1 VAVKFWS
8 HFSGVVG
15 VLVLACG
22 STPAPR
28 VPASDTS
35 PEPWSISKNQPVVPD
50 DGKPL
55 VVVALVVD
63 QLAAWIAAERLPLLP
78 ANGGF
83 ARLRREGTWYKDV
96 RFDYA
101 ITETGPGHASLFTGE
116 VPRVHGI
123 AANMVMGPHDTPHFI
138 VQDPQSR
145 LVDEAGSRDEA
156 GASADAL
163 RVPTLA
169 DQFRRRWR
177 NATVVAISGK
187 DRGALFAAGTS
198 ANAAVWFDSATM
210 RFVTSTNYGSALPK
224 FVSEAAPPDV
234 VRDRAR
240 RPWELLDRRWVES
253 HALSGDDQ
261 AGETDLDG
269 YGTTFPH
276 RADLAARPG
285 EAFRADPASDELLL
299 ELALAAL
306 DAAQPRSP
314 KFVAVSL
321 SANDVIGH
329 LFGPDSWEAWDNL
342 RRLDAALSKFFA
354 GLDRRFGSSG
364 WFAALAADHGV
375 VPLPEIGVVKDR
387 PACGA
392 VRGIGPCSPSRR
404 LPSTPVLTEAR
415 ATADLVLGPGNWVSG
430 FFPPYLWL
438 TQEALAQPKQKLSSL
453 LEAMR
458 RRLERLEGIREVFDV
473 SALPAACPD
482 TRDDSVFALVCRSVV
497 PGVSGQLYVVTTQ
510 GTFFGTDRLPPSGT
524 THGSPYLYDR
534 SIPVLL
540 RAPGRVTAGN
550 VVSRTRDFSIFFR
563 TVSSWFH

>member
-1 VAVKFWS
+1 VKFS
-8 HFSGVVG
+8 SRFSGAVG

-28 VPASDTS
+28 APAGDTAPQS
-35 PEPWSISKNQPVVPD
+35 WGVSKNQSVAAEE
-50 DGKPL
+50 GKPL

-83 ARLRREGTWYKDV
+83 ARLRREGTWYQDV
-96 RFDYA
+96 RFDHA

-116 VPRVHGI
+116 VPRVNGVP
-123 AANMVMGPHDTPHFI
+123 ANMVMGPHDTPQFI
-138 VQDPQSR
+138 VRDPQSR

-156 GASADAL
+156 GASADVL

-177 NATVVAISGK
+177 NATVVAISAK

-198 ANAAVWFDSATM
+198 ANAAVWFDSAAM
-210 RFVTSTNYGSALPK
+210 RFVTSTNYSSALPK
-224 FVSEAAPPDV
+224 FVNEAAPPDV
-234 VRDRAR
+234 VRERAR
-240 RPWELLDRRWVES
+240 QPWELLDRRWVES

-261 AGETDLDG
+261 AGETDLEG

-306 DAAQPRSP
+306 DAAPARSP
-314 KFVAVSL
+314 KFIAVSL
-321 SANDVIGH
+321 SASDAIGH

-342 RRLDAALSKFFA
+342 RRIDAALSKFFA

-375 VPLPEIGVVKDR
+375 VPLPEIGIVKDR

-392 VRGIGPCSPSRR
+392 ARGIGPCSPSRR
-404 LPSTPVLTEAR
+404 LPSAPILTEAR
-415 ATADLVLGPGNWVSG
+415 AAADLVLGPGNWVSG
-430 FFPPYLWL
+430 FLPPYLWL
-438 TQEALAQPKQKLSSL
+438 THEALSLPKQKLSSL

-473 SALPAACPD
+473 STLPAACPD
-482 TRDDSVFALVCRSVV
+482 ARDDSIFALVCRSVV

-510 GTFFGTDRLPPSGT
+510 GTFFGSDSQPPSGT
-524 THGSPYLYDR
+524 NHGSPYLYDR

-540 RAPGRVTAGN
+540 RAPGRVTAGA